1 VVADYLRIIRESG
14 SPELEAGFG
23 EILTDFIGGALDGSV
38 PHADFYEEEV

>member
-1 VVADYLRIIRESG
+1 VVADCLRTICESG

-23 EILTDFIGGALDGSV
+23 EILTDVIGGARHGSV